1 VTLRL
6 ARVWSPDLVPI
17 LLAYAGLLG
26 LAIGSFGNVVAYR
39 LPLGRSLV
47 APASSCPHCGASIRH
62 RHNIPVLGWLVLRG
76 RCADCAAPISSRY
89 PIVEITT
96 GALFMALTIR
106 LVRLDQV
113 PALPA
118 YLYLGAAGVVLSL
131 IDLDSHRLPNAIIVP
146 SYVILAVLLTAGA
159 AWQHD
164 WVSLERALVGGAA
177 LFCFYFVVAFAYP
190 AGMGFGDVKLS
201 GLLGGRLAY
210 LSWGTL
216 VVGAFAGFVLGSV
229 AGIAV
234 IMIWGGTRKTQLP
247 FGPFM
252 ISGAMVGIFAGE
264 MLARSYLRLTTGV

>member
-1 VTLRL
+1 V
-6 ARVWSPDLVPI
+6 AILV
-17 LLAYAGLLG
+17 AYAGLLG
-26 LAIGSFGNVVAYR
+26 LAIGSFGNVVVYR

-62 RHNIPVLGWLVLRG
+62 RHNVPVLGWLMLRG

-89 PIVEITT
+89 PLVEITT
-96 GALFMALTIR
+96 AALFVALTIR
-106 LVRLDQV
+106 LVHLDQV

-131 IDLDSHRLPNAIIVP
+131 IDIDVHRLPDSIVMP
-146 SYVILAVLLTAGA
+146 SYVILPVLLTTAA

-164 WVSLERALVGGAA
+164 WVGLERALAGGLA
-177 LFCFYFVVAFAYP
+177 LFCFYLAVAFAYP

-201 GLLGGRLAY
+201 GLLGAMLAY

-216 VVGAFAGFVLGSV
+216 VVGAFAGFVLGSAV
-229 AGIAV
+229 GVVMIMAGS
-234 IMIWGGTRKTQLP
+234 GTRKTLLP

-252 ISGAMVGIFAGE
+252 ISGALVGIFAGDL
-264 MLARSYLRLTTGV
+264 LARSYLRLTMGA